1 MGRALPVRMP
11 VWMKLTGGLGPLE
24 ARQESALAFVAAGGA
39 QMRLLVPLFAALG
52 PVLVFLILQWQG
64 ELPAGV
70 AIATAIASTAGCA
83 ALALA
88 RTYLR
93 RLHCSTIEPREL
105 RELEICADD
114 TGDRAYLE
122 LAQALLQ
129 VQPAPEA
136 ERRVREALGAFGAA
150 LQRLPRRAHLGPGI
164 AAPPAALYREA
175 SGILQQ
181 AEGESDEVT
190 AGALRRRA
198 EAVQARAQLQE
209 RRELMLRRSQALLG
223 EVEAQMRAL
232 ADAVTTADAI
242 RPDPAICDEAAH
254 SARLALAEVDQ
265 VLSARDELDG
275 NLPEQTEAT
284 ILRIYADEEAAR

>member
-1 MGRALPVRMP
+1 MGRGLPARMP
-11 VWMKLTGGLGPLE
+11 SWMKLAGSLGRLE
-24 ARQESALAFVAAGGA
+24 ARQESALAFVAAPGA
-39 QMRLLVPLFAALG
+39 QMRLLVPLLAVLG

-64 ELPAGV
+64 ELPAGA
-70 AIATAIASTAGCA
+70 AIAITIVAAAGYAS
-83 ALALA
+83 LVLP

-93 RLHCSTIEPREL
+93 RLHCSPIEPHEL

-122 LAQALLQ
+122 LAQALLR
-129 VQPAPEA
+129 VQPAPDA
-136 ERRVREALGAFGAA
+136 ERRVREALIAFGAA

-175 SGILQQ
+175 SGIIQQ
-181 AEGESDEVT
+181 AEGESDAVT

-232 ADAVTTADAI
+232 AEAVTTADAI

-265 VLSARDELDG
+265 VLTARDELDG
-275 NLPEQTEAT
+275 NLPEQTDTT
-284 ILRIYADEEAAR
+284 IFRIYGDEEAAR